1 MNNETKRDVFKI
13 IADKCTGYDYELYNQ
28 YLNQYDDALPD
39 NLPVIPDYVAEYI
52 NYMKSSGRDI
62 WDAIHY
68 PLRSNNIGEYMED
81 NSETFARAW
90 LLGVWRAKETGEIVK
105 LEEIDDGD

>member
-1 MNNETKRDVFKI
+1 MSNKTKRDVFKDVVETLNVMDGAPDDYCKELI
-13 IADKCTGYDYELYNQ
+13 DNYDA
-28 YLNQYDDALPD
+28 ALPD
-39 NLPVIPDYVAEYI
+39 DLPVIPDYVAEYI

-90 LLGVWRAKETGEIVK
+90 L
-105 LEEIDDGD
+105 DGYEVTE

>member
-1 MNNETKRDVFKI
+1 MSNETKWDVFET
-13 IADKCTGYDYELYNQ
+13 IADKCAGYDDELYKQ

-39 NLPVIPDYVAEYI
+39 NLPVIPKAIAKYI
-52 NYMKSSGRDI
+52 NDMKSSGRDI

-68 PLRSNNIGEYMED
+68 LLRSNNIGEYMED

-90 LLGVWRAKETGEIVK
+90 VLGVWYVEETGEVVK
-105 LEEIDDGD
+105 L